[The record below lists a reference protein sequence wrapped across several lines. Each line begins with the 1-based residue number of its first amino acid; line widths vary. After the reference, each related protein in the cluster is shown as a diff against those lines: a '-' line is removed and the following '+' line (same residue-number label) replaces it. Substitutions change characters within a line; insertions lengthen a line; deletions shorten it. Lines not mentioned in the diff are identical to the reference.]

1 MWTVFSTRHILN
13 TPGLDGDVNMLAKR
27 VFPIK
32 LLPAIAAM
40 ALLVFL
46 AGCSSQPQP
55 EQVINDAHR
64 FTTVSRVA
72 PEFRPT
78 MHQRLIW
85 YGDLIVEDQQ
95 SGTKITTENRQFITQ
110 ILEQQLRLRNYRFT
124 QDPENADYVVGA
136 ALLLDDSPESRNIEN
151 FLQLHPM
158 VGPAQGGYPTGTLM
172 VAILSPGEVN
182 QQSVLWRGA
191 IQAFDM
197 GERLPSEINRVRIE
211 EFISRLIDSV
221 PLAK

>member
-1 MWTVFSTRHILN
+1 MPFNRIFSTNL
-13 TPGLDGDVNMLAKR
+13 LLA
-27 VFPIK
+27 ISA
-32 LLPAIAAM
+32 L
-40 ALLVFL
+40 ALLSFL
-46 AGCSSQPQP
+46 PGCNSQPQP
-55 EQVINDAHR
+55 EQVISDAHR

-78 MHQRLIW
+78 AHQRLVW

-95 SGTKITTENRQFITQ
+95 SSTKISAENRQFITQ
-110 ILEQQLRLRNYRFT
+110 ILEQQLRMRNYRFT

-158 VGPAQGGYPTGTLM
+158 VSSAQGKYPTGTLM
-172 VAILSPGEVN
+172 VAILSPGEIN

-191 IQAFDM
+191 VQAFDM
-197 GERLPSEINRVRIE
+197 GEQLPSEINRVRIE
-211 EFISRLIDSV
+211 EFITRLIDTV

>member
-1 MWTVFSTRHILN
+1 MIS
-13 TPGLDGDVNMLAKR
+13 
-27 VFPIK
+27 
-32 LLPAIAAM
+32 
-40 ALLVFL
+40 
-46 AGCSSQPQP
+46 
-55 EQVINDAHR
+55 DAHR

-72 PEFRPT
+72 PEFRPAANQ
-78 MHQRLIW
+78 HLIW

-95 SGTKITTENRQFITQ
+95 SSTKLTAENRHFIRQ
-110 ILEQQLRLRNYRFT
+110 ILEQRLRMRNYRFT

-136 ALLLDDSPESRNIEN
+136 ALLLDNSPESRKIEN

-158 VGPAQGGYPTGTLM
+158 VSSAQGKYPTGTLM
-172 VAILSPGEVN
+172 VAILSPGEIN

-197 GERLPSEINRVRIE
+197 GEQLPSEINRVRIE
-211 EFISRLIDSV
+211 EFITRLIDTV